1 MLINGGCPIIGQF
14 LSSASYSFRFH
25 CSLWIMHLDLRP
37 DYDTTNSKEMEAV
50 SLKLIFRS
58 WQRNKTFA
66 VISIL
71 SLAIGI
77 ACTNLLV
84 AYVIY
89 AYNVEGD
96 NPKKERIYYMAQ
108 DSPMTTGERISY
120 VVGNIPPQL
129 KEQYATVEDY
139 LRLNM
144 EDITY
149 TLLDHVRQEPIL
161 IVTADRS
168 FPRFFPYDVLEGDLN
183 EALTKPDLLALSE
196 SCARKL
202 FGETNVVGKPVTVGT
217 QREVLGPQQNAQS
230 GTRTYQVAAVLKDR
244 MHPFVKF
251 DALTRNPDDFHGGT
265 TLLLTNRPLDTHA
278 FPLQLRK
285 DNVPTLQMEKGQYYF
300 HSLQDSYFQDKIYT
314 QEAIPYIN
322 RSQRT
327 LTYVGFISAI
337 LILLIACFNYIN
349 LSFSRVL
356 QQIRMIH
363 TQKWMGATTIEINR
377 QLFTDTFLTVL
388 IAFLLSLLITH
399 DLLPVFNRI
408 VSSEMPGSFFF
419 SGHVLP
425 VIAVFILL
433 LSMIPAIYVGR
444 KVTGLSQSGYQQFFT
459 GNKKR
464 RIVTALSIAQFVI
477 SIGLIFATLTVR
489 DQLNLTEQ
497 RGERFRN
504 LIEMGGWTGNI
515 DYKALGKA
523 LNDRPQIQEIALSQ
537 GSVQFFGLRQL
548 VIQNEDGS
556 ETYTSMGQFSGGRD
570 FLKVMRLN
578 ILEGLS
584 VDQAL
589 ERYKNPV
596 YVNKAYAER
605 LLPKGEN
612 PVGKPVIL
620 YYKDYTRTD
629 QAEETPT
636 LIAGV
641 IDNMYTGTMEK
652 EVYPC
657 ITYITDVEAPAP
669 FIQIRLDE
677 SHKKETLA
685 YIRQVWE
692 KMNPDTYFTY
702 TDTYAYFMEQ
712 NKKTIE
718 FARLLMMYS
727 LISILL
733 TAFGLFGMALYAT
746 EQRTKEIGIRKVNG
760 ATTWQIMRMLNG
772 QFIGWIIIAFVIA
785 IPVTWLLLNHWLEGF
800 TYRVDIFSGNCLIA
814 GVSALMITLLTVSW
828 HSYKAASRNP
838 VKALRSE

>member
-1 MLINGGCPIIGQF
+1 MKAI
-14 LSSASYSFRFH
+14 
-25 CSLWIMHLDLRP
+25 
-37 DYDTTNSKEMEAV
+37 
-50 SLKLIFRS
+50 SLKLVLRN
-58 WQRNKTFA
+58 WRHNKTFA

-89 AYNVEGD
+89 EYNVEGD

-120 VVGNIPPQL
+120 VVGDIPPLL
-129 KEQYATVEDY
+129 KEKYAEIEDY
-139 LRLNM
+139 LRFNT
-144 EDITY
+144 EDIKY
-149 TLLDHVRQEPIL
+149 TLINNVRQEPIL
-161 IVTADRS
+161 IVTTDPS
-168 FPRFFPYDVLEGDLN
+168 FSRFFPYEVLEGDLN
-183 EALTKPDLLALSE
+183 EALTKPNLLALSE

-202 FGETNVVGKPVTVGT
+202 FGKTNALGKLVTFGS
-217 QREVLGPQQNAQS
+217 QREGLGPKPNAQS
-230 GTRTYQVAAVLKDR
+230 GMLTYQVAAVLKDR
-244 MHPFVKF
+244 THPFVTF
-251 DALTRNPDDFHGGT
+251 DALTRNPDDFNGGT
-265 TLLLTNRPLDTHA
+265 TLLLTNRPLDTKA

-285 DNVPTLQMEKGQYYF
+285 DKVPTLQMEKGQYYF

-314 QEAIPYIN
+314 METIPYFN

-327 LTYVGFISAI
+327 LTYVGLISAI

-363 TQKWMGATTIEINR
+363 TQKLMGATTIEING

-408 VSSEMPGSFFF
+408 VSSQMPGSFFF
-419 SGHVLP
+419 SGEVLP
-425 VIAVFILL
+425 AIAAFILL
-433 LSMIPAIYVGR
+433 LSLIPAIYVSR
-444 KVTGLSQSGYQQFFT
+444 KIAGLSQSGYQLFFT
-459 GNKKR
+459 GNRKR
-464 RIVTALSIAQFVI
+464 RIVTTLSIAQFVI
-477 SIGLIFATLTVR
+477 SIGLVFATLTVR
-489 DQLNLTEQ
+489 AQLNLTEQ

-523 LNDRPQIQEIALSQ
+523 LKDRPQIQEIALSQ
-537 GSVQFFGLRQL
+537 SSVQFFGLRQL

-578 ILEGLS
+578 VLEGLS

-589 ERYKNPV
+589 ERYQNPV

-612 PVGKPVIL
+612 PVGKPVTL
-620 YYKDYTRTD
+620 YYKDYTRTG
-629 QAEETPT
+629 QTEETPSI
-636 LIAGV
+636 IAGI

-657 ITYITDVEAPAP
+657 ITYITETGAPAP

-677 SHKKETLA
+677 SHKKESLA
-685 YIRQVWE
+685 YIREVWE

-702 TDTYAYFMEQ
+702 TDTYGYFMEQ

-727 LISILL
+727 LISLLL
-733 TAFGLFGMALYAT
+733 TIFGLFGMALYAT

-772 QFIGWIIIAFVIA
+772 QFIGWITIAFVIA

-800 TYRVDIFSGNCLIA
+800 AYRVDILLSNCLIGGLSVLA
-814 GVSALMITLLTVSW
+814 VTLLTVSW